1 MESELRESKNTH
13 LETLQ
18 SRLNVH
24 GTRLWQLPFSYIA
37 AALAVM
43 ALTEKDGMA
52 IPPEWIFRL
61 LAILGVIVLFCM
73 AGAYEGYDRT
83 VKAINRIEIELG
95 LDDCAK
101 NYPIHTYPY
110 FALVVAT
117 ILGLIGISFEI

>member
-1 MESELRESKNTH
+1 MESELRQSKNTQ

-43 ALTEKDGMA
+43 SLTQKEGMA

-61 LAILGVIVLFCM
+61 VAILGGIVLICM
-73 AGAYEGYDRT
+73 MGAYEGYDRT
-83 VKAINRIEIELG
+83 VKAIRKLELDLG
-95 LDDCAK
+95 LDDCAR
-101 NYPIHTYPY
+101 NYPSHTYPY
-110 FALVVAT
+110 FALVVTT
-117 ILGLIGISFEI
+117 ILGLFGISFEI